1 MNLRP
6 PRQRLK
12 ADQRQDEIVRA
23 AVDLAAR
30 NSPET
35 ITTLDIA
42 RELDLTQGAI
52 FRHFP
57 TKESIWVAVLK
68 WAGDRLMGATAEAAA
83 GGAHPVEALERMFYA
98 HVVFVSRHPAIPRLL
113 FRQLQQTGASQLTPL
128 IRELIGA
135 YRARLVNLLSRG
147 KQLGLVRADVDEQDA
162 AALFIGMVQGLVI
175 QSSIF
180 GGTDIRGDMLA
191 AARRIFPIYL
201 QGIRAHTHIRR
212 RPSRVPQS
220 SKK

>member
-1 MNLRP
+1 MNPRP

-12 ADQRQDEIVRA
+12 ADQRQAEIVRVT
-23 AVDLAAR
+23 VDLASR
-30 NSPET
+30 NSPES

-42 RELDLTQGAI
+42 RALDLTQGAI

-68 WAGDRLMGATAEAAA
+68 WAGGRLMGVTAEAAA

-98 HVVFVSRHPAIPRLL
+98 HVGFVSRHPAIPRLL
-113 FRQLQQTGASQLTPL
+113 FQQLQQTGTSQLTPL
-128 IRELIGA
+128 IREMIDA
-135 YRARLVNLLSRG
+135 YRARLVKLLLQG
-147 KQLGLVRADVDEQDA
+147 KQAGLVHADVDEQDA

-180 GGTDIRGDMLA
+180 GGTDTHGDMLA

-201 QGIRAHTHIRR
+201 HGIRAD
-212 RPSRVPQS
+212 RPPSSSPQA
-220 SKK
+220 